1 VEVVGSNPIR
11 IAKAGGF
18 FKVFVTRA
26 IKPSAPPFSFLSM
39 SDPYDKIKEINRK
52 AKMFIYLITLTN
64 GSVVRIETAGD
75 PTEHPT
81 FFGRVV
87 DVETLGQ
94 SGKHL
99 ASV

>member
-1 VEVVGSNPIR
+1 MGSNPIR
-11 IAKAGGF
+11 IAKSWGF
-18 FKVFVTRA
+18 FRVFVTRA
-26 IKPSAPPFSFLSM
+26 AKQSAPPFSFLSM

>member
-1 VEVVGSNPIR
+1 M
-11 IAKAGGF
+11 
-18 FKVFVTRA
+18 
-26 IKPSAPPFSFLSM
+26 LSM

-64 GSVVRIETAGD
+64 GHVVRVESAGD

-94 SGKHL
+94 SKACQRDCKL
-99 ASV
+99 

>member
-1 VEVVGSNPIR
+1 LP
-11 IAKAGGF
+11 
-18 FKVFVTRA
+18 
-26 IKPSAPPFSFLSM
+26 M
-39 SDPYDKIKEINRK
+39 SDPYDKIKEIDRK
-52 AKMFIYLITLTN
+52 DKMFIYLITLTN
-64 GSVVRIETAGD
+64 GSVVRIESAGD
-75 PTEHPT
+75 PTDHPT